1 MKVLCFLARRFAW
14 RAEVAVPGTTG
25 EPPAPGEARECVVAF
40 VQLEPGDLEPEARAS
55 KLRTLRKHLEWLARK
70 RELKA
75 HVLHSFTHLA
85 GASADAEGA
94 RAFLDELGAS
104 LGKRGATVQHT
115 PFGWSGAWEL
125 DVYGESLAKVWKE
138 I

>member
-1 MKVLCFLARRFAW
+1 MKVLAFLARRFTW
-14 RAEVAVPGTTG
+14 QAEVAAADTSGS
-25 EPPAPGEARECVVAF
+25 PPPPGEARECVVAF
-40 VQLEPGDLEPEARAS
+40 VHLEPGDLDPEARAS

-70 RELKA
+70 RELQN

-94 RAFLDELGAS
+94 RAFLAELGTA
-104 LGKRGATVQHT
+104 LAERGASVQQT
-115 PFGWSGAWEL
+115 PFGWSCAWEL
-125 DVYGESLAKVWKE
+125 DVHGESLAKVWKE

>member
-1 MKVLCFLARRFAW
+1 MKVLAFLARRFAW
-14 RAEVAVPGTTG
+14 RAEVAAPGTSA
-25 EPPAPGEARECVVAF
+25 EPPPAGEAREAVVAF
-40 VQLEPGDLEPEARAS
+40 VHLEPGDLEGEARAS

-70 RELKA
+70 RELKT

-94 RAFLDELGAS
+94 RAFLAELGAS
-104 LGKRGATVQHT
+104 LGERGASVQHT
-115 PFGWSGAWEL
+115 PFGWSCAWEL
-125 DVYGESLAKVWKE
+125 EVYGESLAKVWKE

>member
-1 MKVLCFLARRFAW
+1 MKVLAFLARRFAW
-14 RAEVAVPGTTG
+14 RAEGA
-25 EPPAPGEARECVVAF
+25 APGSAGEAQEAVVAF
-40 VQLEPGDLEPEARAS
+40 VHLEPGDLEGDIRAS

-70 RELKA
+70 RELKS

-94 RAFLDELGAS
+94 KGFLRELGTS
-104 LGKRGATVQHT
+104 LAERGASVQHT
-115 PFGWSGAWEL
+115 PFGWSCAWEL
-125 DVYGESLAKVWKE
+125 EVHGESLAKVWKE